1 VAGAGSG
8 PTRSPAALPAGLAP
22 AAKNSWLRL
31 VLLAWLA
38 FAVLW
43 GAWIRIDT
51 ALADPNFDAHDA
63 RGMLRSDPALL
74 YYLCDEIGNGL
85 REGRSTPADFRADPR
100 IQHPFVTD
108 VPAEFPVGQ
117 EFLVA
122 WADALQRKWRSEPA
136 PLHVVALVVMAFV
149 AALFVVGVFVAVRAL
164 TKSDL
169 WASLAVL
176 LALVTP
182 ANYRTIGFLFVGE
195 DAALPLFGLHLG
207 WLARATRTDLGRHYL
222 ASGVFAA
229 CALATWHAAS
239 FLVTLELVVLAF
251 GALAT
256 GRSAFEAPRAWFVL
270 VPPGLAG
277 IFVPVLRASGLL
289 LSPAA
294 ALSLTLFLP
303 ALVRRRRALSGVQ
316 MRTLVGGLLLVALLA
331 LGAVAP
337 SSYAHVHQV
346 VLAKLRFLGR
356 FPDDPSAISFD
367 ARLLWQG
374 PFETLPWPDLLA
386 WSGWPLALLFG
397 TGLLMQL
404 RSRTARGFELFWIG
418 LAFAALPVAWMF
430 ARLSVL
436 VGLLAPPC
444 AALALARHP
453 RRGLALVLFGTLS
466 LAQAGLFAGLVREY
480 RIEWY
485 LPARARAEL
494 TALVEFVR
502 ANVPPE
508 EPIAGDFVN
517 STALL
522 VHTRHPIVLQP
533 KYETD
538 RSRRQ
543 AEAFLTTFFQRST
556 AELAELLRER
566 FRCRYL
572 LVDRYVLWELSR
584 ATAGLRADE
593 REPRPGTAAEVFLSD
608 SDEVLTGITGFELL
622 YRSPQGIPGAD
633 YRIFR
638 TR

>member
-1 VAGAGSG
+1 VSGAG
-8 PTRSPAALPAGLAP
+8 
-22 AAKNSWLRL
+22 RL
-31 VLLAWLA
+31 VALGWLA
-38 FAVLW
+38 FAVAW

-51 ALADPNFDAHDA
+51 ALADPSFDARDA

-74 YYLCDEIGNGL
+74 YYLCDEIGASA
-85 REGRSTPADFRADPR
+85 REGRLTPPDFRADPR
-100 IQHPFVTD
+100 IQHPFLTD

-122 WADALQRKWRSEPA
+122 WADALQREWRSAPA
-136 PLHVVALVVMAFV
+136 PLHVVALVVMSLV

-164 TKSDL
+164 TASDL

-182 ANYRTIGFLFVGE
+182 ANYRTIGFLLLGE
-195 DAALPLFGLHLG
+195 DVALPLFGLHLG
-207 WLARATRTDLGRHYL
+207 WLARAIRTGRGRDYFV
-222 ASGVFAA
+222 SGTFAA
-229 CALATWHAAS
+229 GALATWHASS
-239 FLVTLELVVLAF
+239 FLLTLELGVLVL

-256 GRSAFEAPRAWFVL
+256 ARSPLEARRAWLVL
-270 VPPGLAG
+270 VAPAAFGVL
-277 IFVPVLRASGLL
+277 VPVLRASGLL
-289 LSPAA
+289 FSSAA
-294 ALSLTLFLP
+294 ALALSLLVP
-303 ALVRRRRALSGVQ
+303 ALVRRRRELSGAQ
-316 MRTLVGGLLLVALLA
+316 ARLLVAAVLVVALPV

-337 SSYAHVHQV
+337 SSYAHVYQV

-356 FPDDPSAISFD
+356 FPDDPSAIPFD

-374 PFETLPWPDLLA
+374 PFETLPWKDLLA
-386 WSGWPLALLFG
+386 WSGWPLALLFSAA
-397 TGLLMQL
+397 LVAEARR
-404 RSRTARGFELFWIG
+404 RSARGFELAL
-418 LAFAALPVAWMF
+418 LALALVALPVAWMF
-430 ARLSVL
+430 ARLAVL

-444 AALALARHP
+444 AALALARWP
-453 RRGLALVLFGTLS
+453 RRGLALALFGVLS
-466 LAQAGLFAGLVREY
+466 LVQAGLFAGFVREH
-480 RIEWY
+480 RLEWY
-485 LPARARAEL
+485 LPPRARAEL
-494 TALVEFVR
+494 TALIEFVR
-502 ANVPPE
+502 ANVPPA

-522 VHTRHPIVLQP
+522 AHTRHPIVLQP

-593 REPRPGTAAEVFLSD
+593 REPRPGTAAEAFLSD

-622 YRSPQGIPGAD
+622 YRSPRGIPGAD
-633 YRIFR
+633 YRFFR
-638 TR
+638 MR